1 MYNTFKVWWKHRLNW
16 GTQLES
22 FWWIF
27 LKMSCFIHF
36 LARVKLIYC
45 LVLYGKKCK
54 ASIHTFTYLRYYD
67 WWSKVS
73 KWRKLYEVIQAS
85 IFKKI
90 LWVVVALSAAREPVN
105 ECGSFQLDR
114 YTFQTQILLLEQ
126 ASSLKCKK
134 WFTDLSIWCLNKFV
148 KRNYSWGLGQEK
160 E

>member
-1 MYNTFKVWWKHRLNW
+1 MVRVWWKHKLNR
-16 GTQLES
+16 GTQKES

-36 LARVKLIYC
+36 LACVKLISC
-45 LVLYGKKCK
+45 LVLHGKKSK
-54 ASIHTFTYLRYYD
+54 APIHTFAYHRYYD
-67 WWSKVS
+67 WWRKVS
-73 KWRKLYEVIQAS
+73 KWRKLYELIQAS

-90 LWVVVALSAAREPVN
+90 LWVVGALIAAREPVN

-114 YTFQTQILLLEQ
+114 YFFQTQILLLEQ
-126 ASSLKCKK
+126 ASSLKGKK

>member
-1 MYNTFKVWWKHRLNW
+1 MMKTQAKPRNPKGELLVDFFKNELFY
-16 GTQLES
+16 S
-22 FWWIF
+22 FLSMCQVDF
-27 LKMSCFIHF
+27 LFMLH
-36 LARVKLIYC
+36 
-45 LVLYGKKCK
+45 GKKSK
-54 ASIHTFTYLRYYD
+54 APIHTFAYHRYYD
-67 WWSKVS
+67 WWRKVS
-73 KWRKLYEVIQAS
+73 KWRKLYELIQAS

-90 LWVVVALSAAREPVN
+90 LWVVGALIAAREPVN

-126 ASSLKCKK
+126 ASSLKGKK